1 MRTGVFIEHEE
12 VLAVAL
18 EDVAPSLT
26 YSSYEIKAALAS
38 GWGWSSTTKDFL
50 RPGSVTISIT
60 RGISDRKRRCC
71 GILLKKISEDQRK
84 MIKKG
89 WSFLENQVTVLN
101 ITTCV

>member
-1 MRTGVFIEHEE
+1 MCLLNMKKCLPWHWMM
-12 VLAVAL
+12 LL
-18 EDVAPSLT
+18 HPSHTPAMKSKLH
-26 YSSYEIKAALAS
+26 LAS

-60 RGISDRKRRCC
+60 RGISDRKRKCC

-89 WSFLENQVTVLN
+89 WSFLENQATVIN